1 MTHSK
6 ATLCGIL
13 AILLWSA
20 LALLTTLTS
29 RIPPFQMA
37 AMTFTIG
44 GCLGLAITAWRGKLS
59 ALRQPILVWAV
70 GIGGLFGY
78 HALYFAA
85 LKLAPPAEA
94 NLINDFWPLLIVL
107 FAAWLLP
114 DETIKP
120 HHIWGAILCSF
131 GIICLIIGKNFSE
144 LTPKV
149 WLGFGLAFAAAIV
162 WGLYSVLSRK
172 LKAIPTDSVTGFC
185 LVTAFLSA
193 IFHFMFESS
202 VWSLDTNMWISI
214 VLAGLGPVGAA
225 FFLWD
230 IGMKHGNIALLSVAS
245 NATPILSTFLLII
258 AGRASASVYLL
269 GACALIVSGAFVASR
284 KT

>member
-1 MTHSK
+1 
-6 ATLCGIL
+6 
-13 AILLWSA
+13 
-20 LALLTTLTS
+20 
-29 RIPPFQMA
+29 
-37 AMTFTIG
+37 
-44 GCLGLAITAWRGKLS
+44 
-59 ALRQPILVWAV
+59 
-70 GIGGLFGY
+70 
-78 HALYFAA
+78 
-85 LKLAPPAEA
+85 
-94 NLINDFWPLLIVL
+94 
-107 FAAWLLP
+107 
-114 DETIKP
+114 
-120 HHIWGAILCSF
+120 
-131 GIICLIIGKNFSE
+131 LIIGKNFSE

-149 WLGFGLAFAAAIV
+149 WLGFALAFAAAIV
-162 WGLYSVLSRK
+162 WGLYSVLSRR

-284 KT
+284 GK